1 MFENITKDQISALL
15 KDKRHECGL
24 TGGEVVQK
32 LKGFGIEI
40 SDKSLWG
47 YENGISQPAVPTFL
61 ALCKIYEIEDLIS
74 ELDKRPIRTAL
85 DERERKLIRYFRLAS
100 PELQDA
106 ALRMLE
112 PVEKESTASLVG

>member
-1 MFENITKDQISALL
+1 MTDNFTKDQICALL
-15 KDKRHECGL
+15 KDKRHEAGL

-32 LKGFGIEI
+32 LKSYGINI

-47 YENGISQPAVPTFL
+47 YENGISSPAVPTFL
-61 ALCKIYEIEDLIS
+61 ALCKIYEVEDLVS
-74 ELDKRPIRTAL
+74 ELHDKPARMSL
-85 DERERKLIRYFRLAS
+85 NERERKLVKYFRLAS

-106 ALRMLE
+106 ALRILE

>member
-1 MFENITKDQISALL
+1 MFENVTKEQISALL
-15 KDKRHECGL
+15 KDKRHESGL

-32 LKGFGIEI
+32 LKGYGIEI

-85 DERERKLIRYFRLAS
+85 NERERKLVKYFRLAS